1 MAKTEG
7 SFYLYCQLGYVKR
20 SCDLILPVTLRKVA
34 RPCHL
39 ILQLAVEVDLVV
51 VVVVVSQQPIR
62 KNSISIITGPSV

>member
-7 SFYLYCQLGYVKR
+7 SFDIYCQLGYVKR
-20 SCDLILPVTLRKVA
+20 SCDLILPVTRRKVA

-39 ILQLAVEVDLVV
+39 ILQLAVVVDL

-62 KNSISIITGPSV
+62 KNLISIITGPNV